1 VTGVVSG
8 LSGAGRRACR
18 HTLVV
23 GLDLREA
30 EEFVAHIRIGVGDW
44 VVGSVDGTAKFDGT
58 SEASLSRWS
67 TVLIVSIAA
76 TDHYV
81 EVICGES

>member
-8 LSGAGRRACR
+8 LSGASRCACR
-18 HTLVV
+18 YTLVV
-23 GLDLREA
+23 SLDLREA

-44 VVGSVDGTAKFDGT
+44 VVGGVDGTAKFDGT
-58 SEASLSRWS
+58 REASLGRWS

-81 EVICGES
+81 EVICGDS